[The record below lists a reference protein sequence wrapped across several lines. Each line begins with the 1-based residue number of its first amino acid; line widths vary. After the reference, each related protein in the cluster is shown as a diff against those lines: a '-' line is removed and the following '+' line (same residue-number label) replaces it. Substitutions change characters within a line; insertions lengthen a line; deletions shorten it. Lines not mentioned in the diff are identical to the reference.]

1 MSLILD
7 GNHAASAIK
16 HKVREAIAESGTQP
30 QLAIVLVG
38 HDPASKIYV
47 RNKAKDCEQCGI
59 DSVTYVLPEDT
70 SEEKLVELIRS
81 LSNDDSVHGILV
93 QLPLPKHINKDHVIS
108 AIKPE
113 KDVDG
118 FTKANTMAMLD
129 GKFRFVPCT
138 PGGIIE
144 LMRFY
149 KIPIVGRHCVIV
161 GRSDI
166 VGKPMATIA
175 LWNNATTTICHSHT
189 RNLGGICK
197 SADILISAT
206 GRKNLIKPEFIKPNT
221 TIIDVG
227 MNRDKDG
234 KLCGDCN
241 PEAYER
247 SSAYTP
253 VPGGVGPM
261 TRAMLLLN
269 AVTAAGLKVRL
280 DW

>member
-1 MSLILD
+1 MPLILN
-7 GNHAASAIK
+7 GNHAALSIK
-16 HKVREAIAESGTQP
+16 KKIKETIVESGIQP
-30 QLAIVLVG
+30 CLAVILIG
-38 HDPASKIYV
+38 HDQASRVYV
-47 RNKAKDCEQCGI
+47 RNKAKDCEECGI
-59 DSVTYVLPEDT
+59 DSVTYALPENT
-70 SEEKLVELIRS
+70 SEEKLIKLIRS
-81 LSNDDSVHGILV
+81 LSDDSNVHGILV
-93 QLPLPKHINKDHVIS
+93 QLPLPKHINKDHIIS
-108 AIKPE
+108 EISPK

-189 RNLGGICK
+189 RNLGDICK
-197 SADILISAT
+197 SADIIIAAT
-206 GRKNLIKPEFIKPNT
+206 GRRSLIKPEFIKSDT

-227 MNRDKDG
+227 MNRDDNG
-234 KLCGDCN
+234 KLCGDCD
-241 PEAYER
+241 PDAYEK
-247 SSAYTP
+247 SAAYTP

-269 AVTAAGLKVRL
+269 TAAAAGLNVKL
-280 DW
+280 GW

>member
-1 MSLILD
+1 MPLILN
-7 GNHAASAIK
+7 GNHTALFIK
-16 HKVREAIAESGTQP
+16 KKIKETIVESGIQP
-30 QLAIVLVG
+30 RLAVILIG
-38 HDPASKIYV
+38 HDQASRVYV
-47 RNKAKDCEQCGI
+47 RNKSKDCEECGI
-59 DSVTYVLPEDT
+59 DSVTYALPEST
-70 SEEKLVELIRS
+70 SEEKLIELIRS
-81 LSNDDSVHGILV
+81 LSDDSNVHGILV
-93 QLPLPKHINKDHVIS
+93 QLPLPKHINKDHIIS
-108 AIKPE
+108 EVNPK

-189 RNLGGICK
+189 RNLGDICK
-197 SADILISAT
+197 SADIIIAAT
-206 GRKNLIKPEFIKPNT
+206 GRRNLIKPEFIKSDT

-227 MNRDKDG
+227 MNRDDNG
-234 KLCGDCN
+234 KLCGDCD
-241 PEAYER
+241 PDAYEK
-247 SSAYTP
+247 SAAYTP

-269 AVTAAGLKVRL
+269 TAAAAGLNVKL
-280 DW
+280 GW

>member
-1 MSLILD
+1 MPLILN
-7 GNHAASAIK
+7 GNHAALSIK
-16 HKVREAIAESGTQP
+16 KKIKETIVESGIQP
-30 QLAIVLVG
+30 RLAVILIG
-38 HDPASKIYV
+38 HDQASRVYV
-47 RNKAKDCEQCGI
+47 RNKAKDCEECGI
-59 DSVTYVLPEDT
+59 DSVTYALPENT
-70 SEEKLVELIRS
+70 SEEKLIKLIRS
-81 LSNDDSVHGILV
+81 LSDDSNVHGILV
-93 QLPLPKHINKDHVIS
+93 QLPLPKHINKDHIIS
-108 AIKPE
+108 EISPK

-189 RNLGGICK
+189 RNLGDICK
-197 SADILISAT
+197 SADIIIAAT
-206 GRKNLIKPEFIKPNT
+206 GRRGLIKPEFIKSDT

-227 MNRDKDG
+227 MNRDDNG
-234 KLCGDCN
+234 KLCGDCD
-241 PEAYER
+241 PDAYEK
-247 SSAYTP
+247 SAAYTP

-269 AVTAAGLKVRL
+269 TAAAAGLNVKL
-280 DW
+280 GW

>member
-1 MSLILD
+1 MPLILD
-7 GNHAASAIK
+7 GNHTASAIK
-16 HKVREAIAESGTQP
+16 RKVREAIAESGIQP
-30 QLAIVLVG
+30 RLAVVLVG

-59 DSVTYVLPEDT
+59 DSITYALPENT
-70 SEEKLVELIRS
+70 SEEKLIGLIRS
-81 LSNDDSVHGILV
+81 LSNDNSVHGILV
-93 QLPLPKHINKDHVIS
+93 QLPLPKHINKDHIIS
-108 AIKPE
+108 EINPE

-118 FTKANTMAMLD
+118 FTKANAMAMLD

-161 GRSDI
+161 GRSNI
-166 VGKPMATIA
+166 VGKPMAAIA

-189 RNLGGICK
+189 RNLSEICK

-206 GRKNLIKPEFIKPNT
+206 GRKNLIKPEFIKLT
-221 TIIDVG
+221 ATIIDVG
-227 MNRDKDG
+227 MNRDDNG
-234 KLCGDCN
+234 KLCGDCD
-241 PEAYER
+241 PGAYEK
-247 SSAYTP
+247 SAAYTP

-269 AVTAAGLKVRL
+269 TAAAAGLNVKL
-280 DW
+280 NW

>member
-1 MSLILD
+1 MPLILD
-7 GNHAASAIK
+7 GNHTASAIK
-16 HKVREAIAESGTQP
+16 RKVREAITESGIQP
-30 QLAIVLVG
+30 RLAVILVG

-47 RNKAKDCEQCGI
+47 HNKAKDCEQCGI
-59 DSVTYVLPEDT
+59 DSITYALPENT

-81 LSNDDSVHGILV
+81 LSNDNSIHGVLV
-93 QLPLPKHINKDHVIS
+93 QLPLPKHINKDRIIS
-108 AIKPE
+108 EINPE

-138 PGGIIE
+138 PGGIVE

-161 GRSDI
+161 GRSNI

-189 RNLGGICK
+189 RNLGDICR

-206 GRKNLIKPEFIKPNT
+206 GRRSLIKPEFIKPGA

-227 MNRDKDG
+227 MNRDDNG
-234 KLCGDCN
+234 KLCGDCDSG
-241 PEAYER
+241 AYEK
-247 SSAYTP
+247 STAYTP

-269 AVTAAGLKVRL
+269 TAAAAGLNVKL
-280 DW
+280 NW

>member
-30 QLAIVLVG
+30 RLAVVLVG

-113 KDVDG
+113 KDVD
-118 FTKANTMAMLD
+118 
-129 GKFRFVPCT
+129 
-138 PGGIIE
+138 
-144 LMRFY
+144 
-149 KIPIVGRHCVIV
+149 
-161 GRSDI
+161 
-166 VGKPMATIA
+166 
-175 LWNNATTTICHSHT
+175 
-189 RNLGGICK
+189 
-197 SADILISAT
+197 
-206 GRKNLIKPEFIKPNT
+206 
-221 TIIDVG
+221 VG

>member
-1 MSLILD
+1 MPLILN
-7 GNHAASAIK
+7 GNHAALFIK
-16 HKVREAIAESGTQP
+16 KKIKKTIVESGIQP
-30 QLAIVLVG
+30 RLAVILIG
-38 HDPASKIYV
+38 HDQASRVYV
-47 RNKAKDCEQCGI
+47 RNKSKDCEECGI
-59 DSVTYVLPEDT
+59 DSVTYALPEST
-70 SEEKLVELIRS
+70 SEEKLIELIRS
-81 LSNDDSVHGILV
+81 LSDDSNVHGILV
-93 QLPLPKHINKDHVIS
+93 QLPLPKHINKDHIIS
-108 AIKPE
+108 EVNPK

-189 RNLGGICK
+189 RNLGDICK
-197 SADILISAT
+197 SADILIAAT
-206 GRKNLIKPEFIKPNT
+206 GRRNLIKPEFIKPDT

-227 MNRDKDG
+227 MNRDDNG
-234 KLCGDCN
+234 KLCGDCDPN
-241 PEAYER
+241 AYEK
-247 SSAYTP
+247 SAAYTP

-269 AVTAAGLKVRL
+269 TAAAAGLNVKL
-280 DW
+280 G

>member
-1 MSLILD
+1 MPLILN
-7 GNHAASAIK
+7 GNHAALSIK
-16 HKVREAIAESGTQP
+16 KKIKETIVESGIQP
-30 QLAIVLVG
+30 RLAVILIG
-38 HDPASKIYV
+38 HDQASRVYV
-47 RNKAKDCEQCGI
+47 RNKAKDCEECGI
-59 DSVTYVLPEDT
+59 DSVTYALPEST
-70 SEEKLVELIRS
+70 SEEKLIELIRS
-81 LSNDDSVHGILV
+81 LSDDSNVHGILV
-93 QLPLPKHINKDHVIS
+93 QLPLPKHINKDHIIS
-108 AIKPE
+108 EVNPK

-118 FTKANTMAMLD
+118 FTKENTMAMLD

-189 RNLGGICK
+189 RNLGDICK
-197 SADILISAT
+197 SADILIAAT
-206 GRKNLIKPEFIKPNT
+206 GRRNLIKPEFIKPDT

-227 MNRDKDG
+227 MNRDSNG
-234 KLCGDCN
+234 KLCGDCD
-241 PEAYER
+241 PDAYEK
-247 SSAYTP
+247 SAAYTP

-269 AVTAAGLKVRL
+269 TAAAAGLNVKL
-280 DW
+280 GW

>member
-1 MSLILD
+1 MPLILN
-7 GNHAASAIK
+7 GNHVALSIK
-16 HKVREAIAESGTQP
+16 KKIKETIVESGIQP
-30 QLAIVLVG
+30 RLSVILIG
-38 HDPASKIYV
+38 HNQSSRLYV
-47 RNKAKDCEQCGI
+47 RNKAKDCEECGI
-59 DSVTYVLPEDT
+59 DSVTYALPENT
-70 SEEKLVELIRS
+70 SEEKLIKLIRS
-81 LSNDDSVHGILV
+81 LSDDSNVHGILV
-93 QLPLPKHINKDHVIS
+93 QLPLPKHINKDHIIS
-108 AIKPE
+108 EINPK

-189 RNLGGICK
+189 RNLGDICK
-197 SADILISAT
+197 SADILIAAT
-206 GRKNLIKPEFIKPNT
+206 GRRNLIKPEFIKPDT

-227 MNRDKDG
+227 MNRDDNG
-234 KLCGDCN
+234 KLCGDCDPN
-241 PEAYER
+241 AYEK
-247 SSAYTP
+247 SAAYTP

-269 AVTAAGLKVRL
+269 TAAAAGLNVKL
-280 DW
+280 GW

>member
-1 MSLILD
+1 MPLILD
-7 GNHAASAIK
+7 GRHAASSIK
-16 HKVREAIAESGTQP
+16 RKIKDTIAESGIQP
-30 QLAIVLVG
+30 RLAVILVG

-47 RNKAKDCEQCGI
+47 RNKAKDCEECGI
-59 DSVTYVLPEDT
+59 DSITYALPENT
-70 SEEKLVELIRS
+70 SEEKLVGLIRS
-81 LSNDDSVHGILV
+81 LSDDKNVHGILI
-93 QLPLPKHINKDHVIS
+93 QLPLPKHINKDHIIS
-108 AIKPE
+108 EISPE

-118 FTKANTMAMLD
+118 FTKTNTMAMLD

-149 KIPIVGRHCVIV
+149 KIPIVGRHCVII

-166 VGKPMATIA
+166 VGKPMAMIA
-175 LWNNATTTICHSHT
+175 LWNNATTTICHSRT
-189 RNLGGICK
+189 RNLGDICK

-206 GRKNLIKPEFIKPNT
+206 GRKNLIKPEFITPDT

-227 MNRDKDG
+227 MNRNKDG
-234 KLCGDCN
+234 TLCGDCN

-247 SSAYTP
+247 SAAYTP

-269 AVTAAGLKVRL
+269 TVAAAGLNVRL

>member
-1 MSLILD
+1 MPLILN
-7 GNHAASAIK
+7 GNHVALSIK
-16 HKVREAIAESGTQP
+16 KKIKETIVESGIQP
-30 QLAIVLVG
+30 RLSVILIG
-38 HDPASKIYV
+38 HNQSSRVYV
-47 RNKAKDCEQCGI
+47 RNKAKDCEECGI
-59 DSVTYVLPEDT
+59 DSVTYALPENT
-70 SEEKLVELIRS
+70 SEEKLIKLIRS
-81 LSNDDSVHGILV
+81 LSDDSNVHGILV
-93 QLPLPKHINKDHVIS
+93 QLPLPKHINKDHIIS
-108 AIKPE
+108 EINPK

-166 VGKPMATIA
+166 VGKPMAIIA
-175 LWNNATTTICHSHT
+175 LLNNATTTICHSHT
-189 RNLGGICK
+189 RNLGDICK
-197 SADILISAT
+197 SADILIAAT
-206 GRKNLIKPEFIKPNT
+206 GRRNLIKPEFIKPDT

-227 MNRDKDG
+227 MNRDDNG
-234 KLCGDCN
+234 KLCGDCDPN
-241 PEAYER
+241 AYEK
-247 SSAYTP
+247 SAAYTP

-269 AVTAAGLKVRL
+269 TAAAAGLNVKL
-280 DW
+280 GW

>member
-1 MSLILD
+1 M
-7 GNHAASAIK
+7 
-16 HKVREAIAESGTQP
+16 
-30 QLAIVLVG
+30 VG